1 MGSEVA
7 NDVDNDVG
15 DDVVDAAGGVIVD
28 IVVSIV
34 VVVAGDMF
42 VAVDV
47 AVVEAVDRTYMVVT
61 LPGGLSPG
69 ANVCVMG
76 ESHRLN
82 AWGKAGIELLVV
94 VMNACIC
101 N

>member
-7 NDVDNDVG
+7 NDVD
-15 DDVVDAAGGVIVD
+15 DDVVDAVGGVIVD

-47 AVVEAVDRTYMVVT
+47 AVVVVEAVDRTYMVVT

-69 ANVCVMG
+69 ANMCMMG

-101 N
+101 H